1 MKITLEFDTND
12 EFERKDAEAALK
24 APDLVLA
31 FHEIDNKLRN
41 MTKYGQ
47 CDDLEIQKL
56 LDDEGVGEV
65 IHYIRTMI
73 GAELAD
79 RGLSDL
85 VY

>member
-1 MKITLEFDTND
+1 MKITLEFDTSE

-47 CDDLEIQKL
+47 CDDLEVQKFL
-56 LDDEGVGEV
+56 ENEGVEEV
-65 IHYIRTMI
+65 IHYIRNMI
-73 GAELAD
+73 GAELSD
-79 RGLSDL
+79 RGLSDII
-85 VY
+85 Y

>member
-31 FHEIDNKLRN
+31 FNEIDTKLRN
-41 MTKYGQ
+41 MSKYGQ
-47 CDDLEIQKL
+47 CDDLEVQKL
-56 LDDEGVGEV
+56 LENEGVGEV
-65 IHYIRTMI
+65 IHYIRNLI